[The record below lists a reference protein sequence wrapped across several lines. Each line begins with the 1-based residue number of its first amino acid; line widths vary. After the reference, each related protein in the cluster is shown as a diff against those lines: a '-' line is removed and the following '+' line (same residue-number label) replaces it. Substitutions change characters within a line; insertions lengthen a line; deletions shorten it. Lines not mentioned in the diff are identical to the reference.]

1 MATVLVPLTTTR
13 HLLQIHR
20 PLFSRRPPVQR
31 GQVVHRPF
39 PAGYCLTPTLELS
52 KTERDP
58 ISTIG
63 PSLYSVCHQTGRSLR
78 TDQTFAPHSPPHN
91 LTVLSWLGAL
101 YARGSRRA
109 CRTAISRNASS
120 LLALPDFPEFA
131 PAVRYGVPGTPRRVV
146 CGCAGL
152 SGPHSL
158 HPLFFPPSLT
168 ASRPSASSIPGQA
181 RIRREHPFS
190 SRPRR

>member
-13 HLLQIHR
+13 HLLQIHW

-39 PAGYCLTPTLELS
+39 PAGYCLTPTPELS

-63 PSLYSVCHQTGRSLR
+63 PSLYSVCHQTGRSLW

-101 YARGSRRA
+101 YARGTRHA
-109 CRTAISRNASS
+109 CRMASGWNARAPCLEPLRLLSTVPQVEPLAPSPS
-120 LLALPDFPEFA
+120 LLIP
-131 PAVRYGVPGTPRRVV
+131 
-146 CGCAGL
+146 
-152 SGPHSL
+152 
-158 HPLFFPPSLT
+158 
-168 ASRPSASSIPGQA
+168 RPSMAGWPLSTDDG
-181 RIRREHPFS
+181 
-190 SRPRR
+190 